1 MGWRKKNFERRKVD
15 TPELLSLLAYHAF
28 LFTIPSYVGNRLERL
43 QGNILWSG
51 PGDKFKFSFVDWN
64 TMCSLISNGGMGV
77 HKLGTVG
84 FGFWKGRDPLV
95 TIKYGVDW
103 GGWTTKQVQRTHGR
117 SLWKRIRV
125 GWARF
130 STHKVFV

>member
-1 MGWRKKNFERRKVD
+1 MSGNYWVGKKKNFERRKVD
-15 TPELLSLLAYHAF
+15 TPELLSLLVYHAF

-64 TMCSLISNGGMGV
+64 TMCSPISNGCMGV

-84 FGFWKGRDPLV
+84 FGVLERKRPTRNNKV
-95 TIKYGVDW
+95 W
-103 GGWTTKQVQRTHGR
+103 GGLGRLDNKASAKNSWT
-117 SLWKRIRV
+117 
-125 GWARF
+125 
-130 STHKVFV
+130 